1 MVLRH
6 CRTCNKMSA
15 TASTSQMN
23 KSKPPPLKWEF
34 DIVLQRLFP
43 FLDSVDQRRFSIV
56 NRTMQAWSEEA
67 AKVHLRRN
75 HIPDNELKRFF
86 LFTSTCK
93 RNLTRKLM
101 FDKYKELRLR
111 GVVNT
116 ASQLPVN
123 RASLS
128 VLIFFLYVNNRR
140 ALEHLVHCSKQFF
153 PALRRAF
160 LQTWLRIQMFACRYP
175 INRGS
180 NPTNVDKTMKRST
193 TSQLNDKKRPILSCD
208 QEAAKRRRIV
218 PRRVVPRRQRKS
230 VQRFQPE
237 ATKLIDDHSDDDC
250 ESCGDSAIEE
260 RSEDSD
266 SEGSLKDF
274 IVDSDDE
281 EDESHDSGDNEKE
294 LSSYETSSE
303 SGFSVY
309 SDED

>member
-1 MVLRH
+1 
-6 CRTCNKMSA
+6 
-15 TASTSQMN
+15 MN
-23 KSKPPPLKWEF
+23 KNKPPALKWEF
-34 DIVLQRLFP
+34 DIVLQSLFP
-43 FLDSVDQRRFSIV
+43 FLNFIDQRRFSIV

-101 FDKYKELRLR
+101 FDKYKQLRLR
-111 GVVNT
+111 GVSET

-140 ALEHLVHCSKQFF
+140 ALEHLVHCSKHFF

-175 INRGS
+175 INTGN
-180 NPTNVDKTMKRST
+180 NPTNVDKTMKRT
-193 TSQLNDKKRPILSCD
+193 LPSQLNEKKRPLPSG
-208 QEAAKRRRIV
+208 QETAKRRRIV
-218 PRRVVPRRQRKS
+218 PRRVVPKRARRT
-230 VQRFQPE
+230 VHRFEPE

-274 IVDSDDE
+274 IVDSDDD